1 MQNILIYY
9 FKENIMAL
17 IKWRDSYSVGVEQ
30 FDNEHKTIL
39 RLINEMFEVVK
50 DKHDQISVNYEVD
63 KLINYTK
70 KHFRNEET
78 ALEQAEF
85 ELLDEHKAIHKRLV
99 REAIDFKEKI
109 ENNTDGINSDFYLFL
124 RDWLLKHILEEDMK
138 YSVCF
143 S

>member
-1 MQNILIYY
+1 
-9 FKENIMAL
+9 MAL